1 MSIHTAILEAA
12 MQGYAWRPTISQS
25 VNFKHW
31 VSIKDFRRCIDCKNL
46 HGKIW
51 YMHEISDV
59 EPPLHEYGR
68 CTIEPMDAVRVG
80 EATMHGM
87 AGADWVLR
95 QTGELPNY
103 YVPINAAKNAGWDR
117 GKWPSNFIPG
127 KMIGGERYENKNG
140 HLPDAP
146 GRVWYEADINYETGK
161 RNSYRIVY
169 SNDGLMFASYDHYKT
184 FCEII

>member
-1 MSIHTAILEAA
+1 MSLNSAKADALIHRYLWFPNVSTSATYKHWI
-12 MQGYAWRPTISQS
+12 S
-25 VNFKHW
+25 VN
-31 VSIKDFRRCIDCKNL
+31 DLRRCLPCASR

-51 YMHEISDV
+51 YMHEEPDI

-68 CTIEPMDAVRVG
+68 CVIEPMEAICAG
-80 EATMHGM
+80 EATMHGT
-87 AGADWVLR
+87 AGADWVIR
-95 QTGELPNY
+95 QTGELPDY
-103 YVPINAAKNAGWDR
+103 YILQNDAIKAGWKS

-127 KMIGGERYENKNG
+127 KMIGGDVYRNKDG

-169 SNDGLMFASYDHYKT
+169 SNDGLMFATYDHYKT
-184 FCEII
+184 FYEVV